1 MKETQISKGGQVSL
15 PASVRRRWGTNRIAL
30 EDRGTALVIRP
41 VPDDPIGAAIGS
53 LKGSGPSTDR
63 IRALVREEE
72 ADTDERRE
80 ARR

>member
-1 MKETQISKGGQVSL
+1 MKETLISKGGQVSI
-15 PASVRRRWGTNRIAL
+15 PASVRHRWGTNRIAL